1 MPNEKTI
8 KIGVF
13 KCGNIASSP
22 LFELLLDE
30 LADRQ
35 DIKTRTLTTGS
46 KMAPEDVEEALPL
59 VFELK
64 PDLLI
69 LISPNPSLPGPT
81 KVRERFS
88 KSGLPS
94 VIISDAPGKRLK
106 ADFEKQG
113 LGCIIITGDPLIG
126 ARREFLDPVEMALFN
141 SNIMKVLAISG
152 AYRMIHQEIDKIV
165 QALKAGV
172 KPVLPRRIIDSNT
185 IRDHSDF
192 ANPYARAKAIA
203 AYEMTEKIAE
213 VNFQAC
219 FTEKEPDK
227 YILLVASAHEMAQAA
242 AKLAEEARE
251 IEKSNDMLT
260 RRSHS
265 KKGILKIKTKL
276 MSPPTMDDAACKE
289 STKE

>member
-1 MPNEKTI
+1 MADVRTT

-22 LFELLLDE
+22 LFEFLLDE

-35 DIKTRTLTTGS
+35 DIKTRTVTTGS
-46 KMAPEDVEEALPL
+46 KMSPEDVEEALPL
-59 VFELK
+59 VFEFK

-81 KVRERFS
+81 MVRERFS
-88 KSGLPS
+88 NSGLPS
-94 VIISDAPGKRLK
+94 VIISDAPGRRVK
-106 ADFEKQG
+106 ADLEKQG
-113 LGCIIITGDPLIG
+113 LGYIIITGDPLIG

-141 SNIMKVLAISG
+141 SNVMKVLAISG
-152 AYRMIHQEIDKIV
+152 VYRMIHQEIDKLV
-165 QALKAGV
+165 QSLKAEAN
-172 KPVLPRRIIDSNT
+172 PVLPRRIIDSNT

-192 ANPYARAKAIA
+192 TNSYARAKAMA
-203 AYEMTEKIAE
+203 AYELTEKIAE

-219 FTEKEPDK
+219 FIEKEADK
-227 YILLVASAHEMAQAA
+227 YIPLVASAHEIAHAA

-251 IEKSNDMLT
+251 IEKSNDTLA

-265 KKGILKIKTKL
+265 KKGILRVKTKL
-276 MSPPTMDDAACKE
+276 MLPPTTDDAACKE
-289 STKE
+289 STNE

>member
-1 MPNEKTI
+1 MADVRTT

-22 LFELLLDE
+22 LFEFLLDE

-35 DIKTRTLTTGS
+35 DIRTRTVTTGS
-46 KMAPEDVEEALPL
+46 KMSPEDVEEALPL
-59 VFELK
+59 VFEFK

-81 KVRERFS
+81 MVRERFS
-88 KSGLPS
+88 SSGLPS

-106 ADFEKQG
+106 VDLEKQG
-113 LGCIIITGDPLIG
+113 LGYIIITGDPLIG

-141 SNIMKVLAISG
+141 SNVMKVLAISG
-152 AYRMIHQEIDKIV
+152 VYRMIHQEIDKLV
-165 QALKAGV
+165 QSLKAEA

-192 ANPYARAKAIA
+192 TNPYARAKAMA
-203 AYEMTEKIAE
+203 AYELTEKIAE
-213 VNFQAC
+213 INFQAC
-219 FTEKEPDK
+219 FIEKEADK
-227 YILLVASAHEMAQAA
+227 YIPLVASAHEMAQAA

-251 IEKSNDMLT
+251 IEKSNDTLA

-265 KKGILKIKTKL
+265 RKGTLKVKTKL
-276 MSPPTMDDAACKE
+276 MLPPTTDDAACKE